1 MGEREYD
8 KGACKE
14 FISADVGDCMEI
26 LTRLL
31 TKNLQ
36 RVPLLRIDFNMKKFK
51 ENGTKGS
58 CMCIIHP
65 VLKDDVHI
73 KNTLNDLCDYIREK
87 YDMEDVI

>member
-1 MGEREYD
+1 M
-8 KGACKE
+8 KL
-14 FISADVGDCMEI
+14 

-58 CMCIIHP
+58 CMCVIHP
-65 VLKDDVHI
+65 VLAGDDHI
-73 KNTLNDLCDYIREK
+73 KSTLNNLCDYIREK